1 LATVLAI
8 DGANTDL
15 WLIDLKRGTST
26 RLTSDPGEEALAR
39 WSSDPT
45 RIVYH
50 ADRLGTRAIVL
61 KSLRSGGDEL
71 LYRSSNPWTQVWD
84 WSRDGRYVVFREIDT
99 ATGWDLWILPT
110 FGERKPFP
118 YLNTRFEEGFG
129 TVAPAGTWMA
139 YVSDESGQREVYVQ
153 AFPTPR
159 DKHQVSVDGG
169 FLPIWSRDG
178 RELFYLQPSGRM
190 MSVAIRA
197 DAASIDVGA
206 PRILFTSTTERLSRF
221 RGVDVAPDGRFLIA
235 LETGEGVSR
244 VPALILNWPQL
255 IKKR

>member
-1 LATVLAI
+1 
-8 DGANTDL
+8 
-15 WLIDLKRGTST
+15 
-26 RLTSDPGEEALAR
+26 
-39 WSSDPT
+39 
-45 RIVYH
+45 
-50 ADRLGTRAIVL
+50 
-61 KSLRSGGDEL
+61 
-71 LYRSSNPWTQVWD
+71 
-84 WSRDGRYVVFREIDT
+84 
-99 ATGWDLWILPT
+99 
-110 FGERKPFP
+110 
-118 YLNTRFEEGFG
+118 
-129 TVAPAGTWMA
+129 
-139 YVSDESGQREVYVQ
+139 
-153 AFPTPR
+153 
-159 DKHQVSVDGG
+159 VDGG